1 MDSTLHVLIT
11 GGGIVGCATAY
22 AVAKAGHRVTLIE
35 QFKVGHALGSSHG
48 PSRIIRLAYD
58 GADYVRMAQASY
70 VGWRALEAKAN
81 VRLLEIIGGYD
92 IGVPGTEAING
103 IRDTFVQTGV
113 PFTPMTGAQMMTQFP
128 QMHIP
133 ADMDVLYQADYGLLH
148 ADACVATFVAQA
160 RQHGATIVE
169 DECVTA
175 IHPSATHVEVQTSRQ
190 HYSADR
196 IIVCAGS
203 WMNKVLEPIG
213 LYLPLKTTKEMSAY
227 YRPHDPQEFMPGRFP
242 LFLQRH
248 PGSTVI
254 GNAFPIFGSPYV
266 KVILDRNGVVVDP
279 DDTDRSVH
287 QPSLD
292 KLKAYAAATLPT
304 LGDDLVEVATCRY
317 TLTPDEHFILDRHP
331 AHANIIIGSPCSGHG
346 FKFAPVLG
354 QILSDLAL
362 RGATSFDINRFRLD
376 RPALAEN
383 SSTE

>member
-1 MDSTLHVLIT
+1 MNSTLHVLII

-35 QFKVGHALGSSHG
+35 QFKMGHALGSSHG

-70 VGWRALEAKAN
+70 VGWRALEAEAN
-81 VRLLEIIGGYD
+81 TRLLEVIGGYD
-92 IGVPGTEAING
+92 IGVPDTEAIEG
-103 IRDTFVQTGV
+103 IRDTFVQMGV
-113 PFTPMTGAQMMTQFP
+113 PFTHMTGAQMMAQFP
-128 QMHIP
+128 QMCIP
-133 ADMDVLYQADYGLLH
+133 VDMDVLYQSDYGLLH
-148 ADACVATFVAQA
+148 ADACVTAFATQA

-169 DECVTA
+169 DERVTG
-175 IHPSATHVEVQTSRQ
+175 IYPSTTQIEVQTTHQ
-190 HYSADR
+190 CYSADR
-196 IIVCAGS
+196 VIVCAGS
-203 WMNKVLEPIG
+203 WMNKVLEPLG
-213 LYLPLKTTKEMSAY
+213 LHLPLKVTKEMSAY
-227 YRPHDPQEFMPGRFP
+227 YRARDPQEFMSGRFP

-292 KLKAYAAATLPT
+292 KLKAYAATTLPT
-304 LGDDLVEVATCRY
+304 LGDDLVEVVTCRY

-331 AHANIIIGSPCSGHG
+331 AHPNIIIGSPCSGHG

-354 QILSDLAL
+354 KILCDLAL
-362 RGATSFDINRFRLD
+362 HDQTSFDINRFRLD
-376 RPALAEN
+376 RPALH
-383 SSTE
+383 